1 MLYQSS
7 SRRSSGCSNGH
18 GRCYIRGTMI
28 KNAFFKLA
36 VGKAAKMAGKPG
48 RLIMLLSNLALKLRG
63 VNWKALKKED
73 AKEKFFILGR
83 LIKAYAQGQ
92 YKSIPWKTFLIIVAA
107 VIYFI
112 NPLDFVP
119 DLIPIAGLAD
129 DFAVL
134 LWVYNAV
141 GGEVEK
147 FLLWERTQLPA

>member
-1 MLYQSS
+1 
-7 SRRSSGCSNGH
+7 
-18 GRCYIRGTMI
+18 MI

-36 VGKAAKMAGKPG
+36 LNRAAKMAGKPG
-48 RLIMLLSNLALKLRG
+48 RLIMLLSKLAMKVRE
-63 VNWKALKKED
+63 VNWAELKRED
-73 AKEKFFILGR
+73 AKEKFFVLGR

-92 YKSIPWKTFLIIVAA
+92 YKAIPWKTLLIIIAA
-107 VIYFI
+107 VLYFI

-141 GGEVEK
+141 SGEVER
-147 FLLWERTQLPA
+147 FLSWERTQLRS

>member
-1 MLYQSS
+1 MV
-7 SRRSSGCSNGH
+7 
-18 GRCYIRGTMI
+18 

-36 VGKAAKMAGKPG
+36 MNRAAKMAGKPG
-48 RLIMLLSNLALKLRG
+48 RLLMLLSKLAMKLRE
-63 VNWKALKKED
+63 VNWKELKKDD
-73 AKEKFFILGR
+73 AKEKFFVLGR

-92 YKSIPWKTFLIIVAA
+92 YKAIPWKTFLVIVAA
-107 VIYFI
+107 VIYFL

-141 GGEVEK
+141 SGEVEK
-147 FLLWERTQLPA
+147 FLSWERSQLQS